1 MLLCQ
6 ERAVRQRDSA
16 HVRRGSR
23 ALFWMRVWL
32 EMRQKFRPKSPFFK
46 LIIASNGCLNFIR
59 SFEKRDAHEV
69 RRTLLTIGLFTTI
82 CSGLYGQPTRAVEP
96 LSAKMNA
103 NAATASTP
111 VKVKVYVLLGGLV
124 GMDGYATSAGMFQLA
139 KMLRSLP
146 NTSVTTFTWD
156 KWREAYRVILA
167 NEGKAK
173 IVVIGYSG
181 GGSRATWLANTR
193 PRPKID
199 LLISY
204 DPSPKWQIKP
214 IGANV
219 KMALC
224 YHNTRAMWLPGFG
237 NFGGGRLIN
246 GVRGNA
252 DSQIEG
258 PKIENFNV
266 AEQHMLVQFDQSLH
280 RQTIEAVRS
289 LERSTPGRNSKL
301 ASLPRTITATHE
313 SKTPL
318 KHLSLNQ
325 NTE

>member
-1 MLLCQ
+1 
-6 ERAVRQRDSA
+6 
-16 HVRRGSR
+16 
-23 ALFWMRVWL
+23 
-32 EMRQKFRPKSPFFK
+32 MRQKFRPKTPFFK

-82 CSGLYGQPTRAVEP
+82 CGGLYGQPTRAVEP
-96 LSAKMNA
+96 LVAKMNA
-103 NAATASTP
+103 NSATASTP
-111 VKVKVYVLLGGLV
+111 VKVYVLLGGLV

-139 KMLRSLP
+139 KMLQSLP

-156 KWREAYRVILA
+156 KWRDAYRVILA

-181 GGSRATWLANTR
+181 GGSRATWLANM
-193 PRPKID
+193 PSRPKID

-214 IGANV
+214 LGANV
-219 KMALC
+219 KTALC

-237 NFGGGRLIN
+237 SFGGGRLTN
-246 GVRGNA
+246 GKRGKA
-252 DSQIEG
+252 DGQIG
-258 PKIENFNV
+258 RPKIENFNV

-280 RQTIEAVRS
+280 RQTIAAVRS
-289 LERSTPGRNSKL
+289 LERSAPGRNSQL
-301 ASLPRTITATHE
+301 ASLPRTITANGQ

-318 KHLSLNQ
+318 KHLSLSQ